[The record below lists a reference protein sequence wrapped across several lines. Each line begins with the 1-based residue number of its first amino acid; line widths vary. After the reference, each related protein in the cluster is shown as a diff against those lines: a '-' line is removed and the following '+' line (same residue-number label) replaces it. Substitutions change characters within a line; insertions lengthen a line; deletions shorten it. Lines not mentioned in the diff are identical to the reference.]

1 MLLRLVQTIYC
12 VLYLSSCC
20 DAWTRSAVLHRRAG
34 ASIREEV
41 DAPTALRSSAAADNN
56 SPDDLNLLL
65 SRSMT
70 GIKLSNVR
78 IDNFF
83 NENIRGMRAV
93 ATIDEGSIPVVVV
106 PHRYALEVTNDRPP
120 TPFPGF
126 VSQQL
131 WEQSLW
137 YSRLAFKLLH
147 ELKVLRN
154 DSTKLVWLDQL
165 PKAFST
171 PFHWSDEEIDGLQY
185 PALKDKI
192 ATQRK
197 EWRELYLRWMSD
209 DEGGGG
215 QVVPK
220 DVSLSEFIW
229 ALECVNS
236 RAFSGV
242 YEGSSAK
249 QRGLLL
255 MFTGALSLA
264 WPLLHLGTFE
274 QSLSAAVVVGLSI
287 VARDVIFSRSGSL
300 KRYVL
305 CPVVDLF
312 NHRSDCYGS
321 DVSYNYFADQF
332 EVRVGRYAPGE
343 QVFISYGR
351 QSNDRLLQYYG
362 FVEDRNPNDRYGRRC
377 YYCFSWT
384 A

>member
-1 MLLRLVQTIYC
+1 MQRLVQTIC
-12 VLYLSSCC
+12 FALYLCSC
-20 DAWTRSAVLHRRAG
+20 DAWIRSAVLCRREG
-34 ASIREEV
+34 VSNREV
-41 DAPTALRSSAAADNN
+41 SAPTTDLRSSAAASTN

-65 SRSMT
+65 SQSMT

-78 IDNFF
+78 VENFF

-93 ATIDEGSIPVVVV
+93 NSIGEGSIPVVVV

-154 DSTKLVWLDQL
+154 NSIKLVWLDQL
-165 PKAFST
+165 PKSFST
-171 PFHWSDEEIDGLQY
+171 PFHWSDEEIDDLQY
-185 PALKDKI
+185 RSLKDKI
-192 ATQRK
+192 AVQRK
-197 EWRELYLRWMSD
+197 EWRELYQRWMSD
-209 DEGGGG
+209 DEGGQG
-215 QVVPK
+215 PK
-220 DVSLSEFIW
+220 DISLSEFIW

-274 QSLSAAVVVGLSI
+274 QSLSAALVVGLSI

-305 CPVVDLF
+305 CPVVDFF
-312 NHRSDCYGS
+312 NHRSDCGS

-332 EVRVGRYAPGE
+332 EVRAGRYAEGE

-362 FVEDRNPNDRYGRRC
+362 FVEDYNPNDR
-377 YYCFSWT
+377 
-384 A
+384 

>member
-1 MLLRLVQTIYC
+1 MASHQQS
-12 VLYLSSCC
+12 VL
-20 DAWTRSAVLHRRAG
+20 TVVSAMRTGVNTG
-34 ASIREEV
+34 SDREEGEV
-41 DAPTALRSSAAADNN
+41 DGPTTHRSSEGGCSN
-56 SPDDLNLLL
+56 LNLLL
-65 SRSMT
+65 PQSMT
-70 GIKLSNVR
+70 GIKLINVK
-78 IDNFF
+78 IENFY

-93 ATIDEGSIPVVVV
+93 DSIDEGSAPVVVV

-147 ELKVLRN
+147 ELKVVGA
-154 DSTKLVWLDQL
+154 DSIKLEWLDQL

-171 PFHWSDEEIDGLQY
+171 PFHWSDDEINSLQY
-185 PALKDKI
+185 PSLKDKI
-192 ATQRK
+192 AVQRE
-197 EWRELYLRWMSD
+197 EWRELYVRWIAD
-209 DEGGGG
+209 GAAG
-215 QVVPK
+215 QASK

-242 YEGSSAK
+242 YEGSSAA
-249 QRGLLL
+249 QRGSL
-255 MFTGALSLA
+255 MLFTGALSLA

-274 QSLSAAVVVGLSI
+274 QSLRAAVVVGLSI

-305 CPVVDLF
+305 CPVVDFF
-312 NHRSDCYGS
+312 NHRSDCGS
-321 DVSYNYFADQF
+321 DVSYNYFTDQF
-332 EVRVGRYAPGE
+332 EVRTGRYARGE
-343 QVFISYGR
+343 QVYISYGR

-362 FVEDRNPNDRYGRRC
+362 FVEDRNPNDR
-377 YYCFSWT
+377 
-384 A
+384 

>member
-1 MLLRLVQTIYC
+1 MLRLVQTICC
-12 VLYLSSCC
+12 VLYLCSCC
-20 DAWTRSAVLHRRAG
+20 DAWTRSVVLHRRAG
-34 ASIREEV
+34 TSNREV
-41 DAPTALRSSAAADNN
+41 AAAVPTTALRSSSAGN
-56 SPDDLNLLL
+56 SPDDLNLQL
-65 SRSMT
+65 SQSLA
-70 GIKLSNVR
+70 GIKLSSVR
-78 IDNFF
+78 VDNFF
-83 NENIRGMRAV
+83 DENIRGMRAV
-93 ATIDEGSIPVVVV
+93 DTIDEGSVPVVVV

-120 TPFPGF
+120 TPFPSF

-154 DSTKLVWLDQL
+154 DSIKRVWLDQL
-165 PKAFST
+165 PEAFST
-171 PFHWSDEEIDGLQY
+171 PFHWSDEEIDDLQY
-185 PALKDKI
+185 PSLKDKI
-192 ATQRK
+192 AVQRK
-197 EWRELYLRWMSD
+197 EWRELYQRWMSD
-209 DEGGGG
+209 NSEGG
-215 QVVPK
+215 QSPK
-220 DVSLSEFIW
+220 DDVSLSEFIW
-229 ALECVNS
+229 ALECINS

-305 CPVVDLF
+305 CPVVDFF
-312 NHRSDCYGS
+312 NHRSDCGS

-332 EVRVGRYAPGE
+332 EVRAGRSTAKGE

-362 FVEDRNPNDRYGRRC
+362 FVEDCNPNDR
-377 YYCFSWT
+377 
-384 A
+384 